1 MSGMK
6 REYER
11 IAEVLLTGDYDT
23 IREELQNQ
31 EALGLTLGHIVEVI
45 DTLKAI
51 APYCECGNDYFEGV
65 KNA

>member
-11 IAEVLLTGDYDT
+11 IADIMLTGDYED
-23 IREELQNQ
+23 IRNELMNQ
-31 EALGLTLGHIVEVI
+31 EALGMTLGHIVEVI

-51 APYCECGNDYFEGV
+51 APYCECGNDYFEGI
-65 KNA
+65 KQ

>member
-1 MSGMK
+1 MSGIK

-11 IAEVLLTGDYDT
+11 IADIFLRSDYDT

-51 APYCECGNDYFEGV
+51 APLCECGNDYFEGI
-65 KNA
+65 KE

>member
-11 IAEVLLTGDYDT
+11 IADILLTGDYED
-23 IREELQNQ
+23 IRNELMNQ

-51 APYCECGNDYFEGV
+51 APYCECGNDYFEGI
-65 KNA
+65 KQ

>member
-11 IAEVLLTGDYDT
+11 IADILLTGDYED
-23 IREELQNQ
+23 IRNELMNQ
-31 EALGLTLGHIVEVI
+31 EALGLTLGHMVEVI

-51 APYCECGNDYFEGV
+51 APYCECGNDYFEGI
-65 KNA
+65 KQ